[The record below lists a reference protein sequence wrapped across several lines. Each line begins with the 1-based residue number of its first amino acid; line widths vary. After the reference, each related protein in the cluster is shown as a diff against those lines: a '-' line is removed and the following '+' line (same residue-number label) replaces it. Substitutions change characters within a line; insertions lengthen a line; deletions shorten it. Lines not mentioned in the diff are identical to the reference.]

1 MDTHIPCR
9 CDEFRFSNSG
19 EFEIVHSPSCPFSRL
34 QFSDGYIQWHL
45 QRALSNSQRN
55 VQRGGDVVPAYD
67 EYFRAI
73 PFSNL
78 QAALNTFRIRRS
90 YATVGY
96 GRPLLSFVSG
106 GTNVKKALRGG
117 VHFRLSRLH
126 VVESA
131 SSKVSADTKLK
142 DVMGSFSALF
152 ADLVEKLKRTSKP
165 GDLVQF
171 VVYTEKTPG
180 FDGDTGMKNPVT
192 TPFTD
197 ISLLNKYTIV
207 PFLVSNFHEYDHIV
221 IGDQIIVESVTVRMG
236 NLSQGE
242 IDAFVNAGFDKW
254 LKVLDRVNRVQGV
267 VRIQNFDCMCLSRS
281 VVVALFHL
289 EMMKQKKG
297 TEAFKIAENEYA
309 CVRSGGYHQRQ
320 LDYAFFLCS
329 EAGVKAFCETSDSD
343 VEKIAQY
350 LKVEIKIVSA
360 ENYSCIRR
368 FGDHSARDKLYLL
381 ERSVRNSDDI
391 MSPLCVT
398 DVSSHLDAIVNI
410 KTLVGTAFYC
420 KYCDVGYESVESHKC
435 KDCDSWCY
443 ACFSR
448 ECFGNSIRHCKK
460 CSISVRSGECLERHL
475 KHNVCHKYVCK
486 RCNRRV
492 VKKRKSDGTFESY
505 DEVRK
510 RHVCMIMCSLCG
522 REKKNV
528 HKCYM
533 RRVPFKDRC
542 LKFMFI
548 DFETD
553 QSSGVHIPV
562 CCFAKWVEFDVDV
575 ESGEETVW
583 LEDERFFGVHYL
595 VSSEV
600 GQFLF
605 SQQFSGYTVIAHNMK
620 GFDGC
625 FLLRYLLEHN
635 IEIKVIANGLKLT
648 SISVPSLNMRLIDS
662 LNFFQMSLSGIVSA
676 MGLEHSVS
684 SKGFFPH
691 FFTRPCNLT
700 YKGPMP
706 DLEYYGCY
714 DMKAKQCKELVEW
727 HAERVRMNDVFDYRK
742 EIEKYCK
749 QDVVILYAGC
759 LKFRSDFIDVVKQ
772 IPDQPDILDDEAFVV
787 SERKRRYV
795 LELNDPYCDDP
806 LEGLCDESKH
816 DEFDLKGVC
825 DPFSYLTIPGVCSA
839 VFKARFLK
847 RNSIAQIPV
856 SGYTNF
862 RHSQVGLEYCEYIR
876 ISKYSDLQHAQ
887 NTYNGRE
894 VSISVD
900 VDNVSKTFRVD
911 GFSPSSNTVVEFYG
925 CFWHGCPKCI
935 KDMNVR
941 QPVRGITYDM
951 LYKDTLNREDILRK
965 AGYVVESIW
974 ECEWLC
980 LKKHDEC
987 VRDVCS
993 KIHVKSRL
1001 SPRDAFRGGRTETA
1015 RMLWDVQSSQYGIGV
1030 GYCDVVSLYPTVN
1043 LNDEYP
1049 VGHPEIITNN
1059 FDFSLNS
1066 YFGLVHCAVLPPRNL
1081 ENGVL
1086 PFYSNGKLM
1095 FPLCRM
1101 CVERL
1106 QIDVCSHDESERLLI
1121 GVWVSKELQQAIKY
1135 GYEIKQIYCVHHF
1148 SRTSKDLFSGYI
1160 RTFYKLKLASSK
1172 RPENE
1177 TPEQLSAFIDEV
1189 KDIENILISPDDF
1202 KDNPGVRSIAKL
1214 CCNSFWGRLGMRDAF
1229 PRVEFVRTHEQL
1241 LCLFSDP
1248 HWNVTSI
1255 RYISP
1260 NCIAVLLTNKSVDTL
1275 EVTNNTNIYAA
1286 VFTTAYARI
1295 RLYEFL
1301 YKVGGRLLYCDTDS
1315 IIYELSPNASEN
1327 LPLGFH
1333 MGELTN
1339 ELDEGEVIIRF
1350 VSGGPKVYAYITN
1363 KGKCVV
1369 KVKGFQI
1376 TERTKSAFSFDN
1388 LWDIISSHIS
1398 SHMDTNIG
1406 RVRNETD
1413 TKIAASK
1420 YACLRDELFDKV
1432 HRNQEHGGFAV
1443 TNEAISIYNV
1453 NRILR
1458 TNAFELIRGVEQKM
1472 YKYNFNKRIVL
1483 SDYRAV
1489 PYGYVSE

>member
-1 MDTHIPCR
+1 
-9 CDEFRFSNSG
+9 
-19 EFEIVHSPSCPFSRL
+19 
-34 QFSDGYIQWHL
+34 
-45 QRALSNSQRN
+45 
-55 VQRGGDVVPAYD
+55 
-67 EYFRAI
+67 
-73 PFSNL
+73 
-78 QAALNTFRIRRS
+78 
-90 YATVGY
+90 
-96 GRPLLSFVSG
+96 
-106 GTNVKKALRGG
+106 
-117 VHFRLSRLH
+117 
-126 VVESA
+126 
-131 SSKVSADTKLK
+131 
-142 DVMGSFSALF
+142 
-152 ADLVEKLKRTSKP
+152 
-165 GDLVQF
+165 
-171 VVYTEKTPG
+171 
-180 FDGDTGMKNPVT
+180 
-192 TPFTD
+192 
-197 ISLLNKYTIV
+197 
-207 PFLVSNFHEYDHIV
+207 
-221 IGDQIIVESVTVRMG
+221 
-236 NLSQGE
+236 
-242 IDAFVNAGFDKW
+242 
-254 LKVLDRVNRVQGV
+254 
-267 VRIQNFDCMCLSRS
+267 
-281 VVVALFHL
+281 
-289 EMMKQKKG
+289 
-297 TEAFKIAENEYA
+297 
-309 CVRSGGYHQRQ
+309 
-320 LDYAFFLCS
+320 
-329 EAGVKAFCETSDSD
+329 
-343 VEKIAQY
+343 
-350 LKVEIKIVSA
+350 
-360 ENYSCIRR
+360 
-368 FGDHSARDKLYLL
+368 
-381 ERSVRNSDDI
+381 
-391 MSPLCVT
+391 
-398 DVSSHLDAIVNI
+398 
-410 KTLVGTAFYC
+410 
-420 KYCDVGYESVESHKC
+420 
-435 KDCDSWCY
+435 
-443 ACFSR
+443 
-448 ECFGNSIRHCKK
+448 
-460 CSISVRSGECLERHL
+460 
-475 KHNVCHKYVCK
+475 
-486 RCNRRV
+486 
-492 VKKRKSDGTFESY
+492 
-505 DEVRK
+505 
-510 RHVCMIMCSLCG
+510 
-522 REKKNV
+522 
-528 HKCYM
+528 
-533 RRVPFKDRC
+533 
-542 LKFMFI
+542 MFI

-575 ESGEETVW
+575 DSGDETIW

-600 GQFLF
+600 GHFLF
-605 SQQFSGYTVIAHNMK
+605 SKQFSGYTIIAHNMK

-635 IEIKVIANGLKLT
+635 FEIKVIANGLKLT
-648 SISVPSLNMRLIDS
+648 SISVPSLNIRLIDS

-676 MGLEHSVS
+676 MGLENSVS

-727 HAERVRMNDVFDYRK
+727 HSERVRMNDVFDYRK
-742 EIEKYCK
+742 EIETYCK

-759 LKFRSDFIDVVKQ
+759 LKFRSDFIDVVKDV
-772 IPDQPDILDDEAFVV
+772 PEQPDVLDDEALVV

-795 LELNDPYCDDP
+795 LEMNDPYQDDP
-806 LEGLCDESKH
+806 LEGLCDDSKH

-876 ISKYSDLQHAQ
+876 ISKYADLQHAQ
-887 NTYNGRE
+887 NTYNGKE
-894 VSISVD
+894 VSISVV
-900 VDNVSKTFRVD
+900 VDSVSKTFRVD
-911 GFSPSSNTVVEFYG
+911 GFSPSSNVIVEFYG
-925 CFWHGCPKCI
+925 CFWHGCPKCV

-941 QPVRGITYDM
+941 QPVRGIVYEI
-951 LYKDTLNREDILRK
+951 LYEETVNREEMLRK

-974 ECEWLC
+974 ECEWAC
-980 LKKHDEC
+980 LKKNDEN

-993 KIHVKSRL
+993 QIHVKSRL
-1001 SPRDAFRGGRTETA
+1001 SPREAFRGGRTETA
-1015 RMLWDVQSSQYGIGV
+1015 RMLWDVNSSQYGIGV

-1059 FDFSLNS
+1059 FDLSLNS
-1066 YFGLVHCAVLPPRNL
+1066 YFGLIHCAVLPPRNL

-1106 QIDVCSHDESERLLI
+1106 QIDVCSHDESERVLI
-1121 GVWVSKELQQAIKY
+1121 GVWVSKELQQAIRF
-1135 GYEIKQIYCVHHF
+1135 GYVIKQIYCVHHF
-1148 SRTSKDLFSGYI
+1148 SRTSKELFSGYI

-1177 TPEQLSAFIDEV
+1177 TPEQLASFINEV
-1189 KDIENILISPDDF
+1189 KDIENIDISPNDF

-1214 CCNSFWGRLGMRDAF
+1214 CCNSFWGRLGMRDTF

-1241 LCLFSDP
+1241 LSLFSDP
-1248 HWNVTSI
+1248 HWNVTSV

-1275 EVTNNTNIYAA
+1275 TVTNNTNIYAA

-1301 YKVGGRLLYCDTDS
+1301 HKVGGRLLYCDTDS

-1339 ELDEGEVIIRF
+1339 ELDEGEVIVRF

-1388 LWDIISSHIS
+1388 LWDIISSHIA
-1398 SHMDTNIG
+1398 SHLDPNIG

-1432 HRNQEHGGFAV
+1432 HRNQEHGGVAV
-1443 TNEAISIYNV
+1443 TKEAISIYNV

-1483 SDYRAV
+1483 SDFRAV